1 MQYTVEHFPNKRA
14 VIHLS
19 DRFGPATAG
28 NLRTLLQDTAN
39 TGYVYLV
46 VDLQQVNFV
55 DSSGL
60 SALVSGLRIV
70 KERNGKLVLAHAA
83 VQTQVA
89 LKQTRLNLVFP
100 LYDDINAA
108 LKSLS

>member
-19 DRFGPATAG
+19 GRLDAHTAG
-28 NLRTLLQDTAN
+28 NLRTLLQDTVN
-39 TGYVYLV
+39 SGYVFLI

-70 KERNGKLVLAHAA
+70 KERSGKLVLAHAA

-100 LYDDINAA
+100 LYDDLNDA
-108 LKSLS
+108 LKSLN

>member
-1 MQYTVEHFPNKRA
+1 
-14 VIHLS
+14 
-19 DRFGPATAG
+19 
-28 NLRTLLQDTAN
+28 LRTLLQDTVN

-70 KERNGKLVLAHAA
+70 KERNGKLVLTHAA

>member
-14 VIHLS
+14 VIHLAGRL
-19 DRFGPATAG
+19 DAHTAG
-28 NLRTLLQDTAN
+28 NLRTLLQDTVN

-100 LYDDINAA
+100 LYDDISAA